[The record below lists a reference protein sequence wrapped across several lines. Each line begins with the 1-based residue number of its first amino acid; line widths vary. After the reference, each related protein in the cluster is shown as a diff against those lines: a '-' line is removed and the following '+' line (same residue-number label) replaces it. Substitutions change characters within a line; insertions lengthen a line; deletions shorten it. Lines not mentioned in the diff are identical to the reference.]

1 VSKREVISSFPK
13 SRHKNEQL
21 QAQALHAKDRAS
33 QVTQLCCA
41 IGSAKRGKKK
51 NNGIPR
57 VCKGKRSYFGCKI
70 FHGKF
75 LHGRGEA
82 ELNSGLSRV
91 MLSLLQNVAVV
102 HLVNGST
109 WPC

>member
-41 IGSAKRGKKK
+41 IGSAKREKKRTMEYHESVREK
-51 NNGIPR
+51 EATLAA
-57 VCKGKRSYFGCKI
+57 KYSMASFYM
-70 FHGKF
+70 
-75 LHGRGEA
+75 GE
-82 ELNSGLSRV
+82 EKLN
-91 MLSLLQNVAVV
+91 
-102 HLVNGST
+102 
-109 WPC
+109 